1 MSAHPTAAEPSP
13 SAEGREA
20 SGRFAPGNKGGP
32 GNPFA
37 RKVAALRAAFV
48 EAITEQDVREMTYL
62 IVFNAK
68 SGSLEWLKF
77 LFRYAIGTPQPAVNP
92 DTLDA
97 QEFRA
102 LQEAAVSADAV
113 EKVCKA
119 APLGVTLEVCRQAQ
133 AARDAEL
140 RAAIP
145 ELAAAPQ
152 PATATDERPRK
163 REPRCERAARSPSTD
178 GGYGNF
184 ADPWADR
191 MPSTNGG
198 DGEGAL
204 ETFIEWLRD
213 RRAAREGHSRS

>member
-1 MSAHPTAAEPSP
+1 MPEPLTAAQPTP

-37 RKVAALRAAFV
+37 RKVAALRAAFLDT
-48 EAITEQDVREMTYL
+48 ITEQDIREMTYL

-77 LFRYAIGTPQPAVNP
+77 LFQYAVGKPRHAVDP
-92 DTLDA
+92 DTLDV

-102 LQEAAVSADAV
+102 LQEAAITADAV

-119 APLGVTLEVCRQAQ
+119 APVGVALEVCRQAH
-133 AARDAEL
+133 AAREAEL

-152 PATATDERPRK
+152 PAAPADEQPQK
-163 REPRCERAARSPSTD
+163 RERRRKPAAAPSPN
-178 GGYGNF
+178 GGYGNWI
-184 ADPWADR
+184 DPWADKS
-191 MPSTNGG
+191 PSTNGNPG
-198 DGEGAL
+198 NGAF
-204 ETFIEWLRD
+204 EMFIEWLREQ
-213 RRAAREGHSRS
+213 RAARGGDFRA